1 MKKSIRLRDNA
12 GLLSVMASV
21 TSICIGLLFG
31 LLLLLLLNPG
41 NALAGMG
48 NLLSKGFTDVGNV
61 LYRAAPLIMV
71 GLAVAFAYQVGL
83 FNISASGQY
92 TVGTFL
98 ALTCAIELQQ
108 PWYVCILAAA
118 LGGALWGLFPGLFK
132 ALFNVNEV
140 LTAIMFNWIGMNLV
154 NFLVPNLPRMLD
166 SDWGASAS
174 DRTAALVNANPDA
187 VLPRLGLDKLFH
199 YSYMNI
205 GIFLAMILA
214 VVMWVILKKTTFGY
228 ELKACGHNRDAAV
241 YAGISAKKN
250 IVLSMV
256 ISGALAG
263 IGGGLYY
270 LAGGGQYTLLQTIEG
285 AGFDGISVALLANCN
300 PLGCIFSAVF
310 LSFLRLG
317 GNAMQ
322 SQGYATEATDIVI
335 SVIVYLAAFALLIRM
350 ILSGGWGR
358 RGKKNRKKEAQAK

>member
-83 FNISASGQY
+83 FNIGASGQY

-118 LGGALWGLFPGLFK
+118 LGGALWGLFP
-132 ALFNVNEV
+132 
-140 LTAIMFNWIGMNLV
+140 
-154 NFLVPNLPRMLD
+154 
-166 SDWGASAS
+166 
-174 DRTAALVNANPDA
+174 
-187 VLPRLGLDKLFH
+187 
-199 YSYMNI
+199 
-205 GIFLAMILA
+205 
-214 VVMWVILKKTTFGY
+214 
-228 ELKACGHNRDAAV
+228 ACLRPC
-241 YAGISAKKN
+241 
-250 IVLSMV
+250 SM
-256 ISGALAG
+256 S
-263 IGGGLYY
+263 
-270 LAGGGQYTLLQTIEG
+270 TR
-285 AGFDGISVALLANCN
+285 F
-300 PLGCIFSAVF
+300 
-310 LSFLRLG
+310 
-317 GNAMQ
+317 
-322 SQGYATEATDIVI
+322 
-335 SVIVYLAAFALLIRM
+335 
-350 ILSGGWGR
+350 
-358 RGKKNRKKEAQAK
+358 

>member
-1 MKKSIRLRDNA
+1 MKKSTRLRDNA

-31 LLLLLLLNPG
+31 FLLLLLLNPR
-41 NALAGMG
+41 NALPGMG
-48 NLLSKGFTDVGNV
+48 SLLSKGFTDVGNV
-61 LYRAAPLIMV
+61 LYRAAPLVMV
-71 GLAVAFAYQVGL
+71 GLAVAFAYKVGL
-83 FNISASGQY
+83 FNIGASGQY
-92 TVGTFL
+92 TIGSFL
-98 ALTCAIELQQ
+98 ALTCAIELQM
-108 PWYVCILAAA
+108 PWYVCLLAAA
-118 LGGALWGLFPGLFK
+118 VGGAIWGLFPGLFK

-154 NFLVPNLPRMLD
+154 NFLIPNMPRMLD

-174 DRTAALVNANPDA
+174 DRTAALANANPGA
-187 VLPRLGLDKLFH
+187 ILPRLGLDQLFH
-199 YSYMNI
+199 YRYMNI
-205 GIFLAMILA
+205 GFFLAIVISL
-214 VVMWVILKKTTFGY
+214 VVWVALKKTTFGY
-228 ELKACGHNRDAAV
+228 ELKACGNNRDAAM

-263 IGGGLYY
+263 FGGGLFY
-270 LAGGGQYTLLQTIEG
+270 LAGGGQYTLLQAIES

-300 PLGCIFSAVF
+300 PIGCIFSALF
-310 LSFLRLG
+310 LSYLRLG

-335 SVIVYLAAFALLIRM
+335 SVIVYLAAFALLLRM
-350 ILSGGWGR
+350 LLSGKL
-358 RGKKNRKKEAQAK
+358 GKRWNKNGNKEAAAK